1 MKLKDLTKEARFS
14 LTEDESHTVF
24 VFDHINGDFGMC
36 YLGNTPVHLFVDADV
51 EEEGK
56 WLDVDYLMS
65 KAVSNET
72 K

>member
-1 MKLKDLTKEARFS
+1 MKLYELPRDSRFT
-14 LTEDESHTVF
+14 LVDDESHTVF

-36 YLGNTPVHLFVDADV
+36 YLGNTPVHLFIDADV

>member
-1 MKLKDLTKEARFS
+1 MKLKDLIREDRFT
-14 LTEDESHTVF
+14 LVGDGSHTVF

-36 YLGNTPVHLFVDADV
+36 YLGNTPVHLFIDAEV